1 MSVYE
6 DRVLPRVVDKLL
18 DNDDV
23 AAYRQEACAGLSGV
37 VVEIGFGSG
46 LNVPHYPSAVER
58 VLAVD
63 PAELG
68 RELAAD
74 RLQHSRVD
82 VEFVGLDGEN
92 LPIDDASVDGA
103 LSTFT
108 LCTIPDVDRAV
119 RELYRVL
126 KPGAEFHFVE
136 HGRAEAPRPQR
147 WQDRINPLW
156 KRVAGGCHLNRPI
169 DALVRGAGFTDVTID
184 RSVMG
189 SAMIGGAITG
199 SIYSGR
205 AVR

>member
-23 AAYRQEACAGLSGV
+23 AAYRQEACSGLSGV

-46 LNVPHYPSAVER
+46 LNVPHYPSVVER

-68 RELAAD
+68 RELATE
-74 RLQHSRVD
+74 RLRHSRVD
-82 VEFVGLDGEN
+82 VEFVGLDGES

-108 LCTIPDVDRAV
+108 LCTIPDVDRAI
-119 RELYRVL
+119 REVYRVL
-126 KPGAEFHFVE
+126 RPGARFNFVE
-136 HGRAEAPRPQR
+136 HGRAEAARPRR
-147 WQDRINPLW
+147 WQDRIDPLW

-169 DALVRGAGFTDVTID
+169 DDLLRGAGFTDVTIH